1 MKELPDKLTF
11 TAEEVAEILG
21 IGRNMVYQ
29 LIRSGEIR
37 SIDLGFRKLVG
48 RHMLTEFLGMPDGEQ
63 AGSTT
68 KPRAGTSKDD
78 DEPSE
83 WTYVITVKRLRL
95 GERAR
100 IETERWP

>member
-1 MKELPDKLTF
+1 MKELPDKLTL
-11 TAEEVAEILG
+11 TAEEVAEVLG
-21 IGRNMVYQ
+21 VGRNTAYQ
-29 LIRSGEIR
+29 LIRSGELR

-63 AGSTT
+63 AVSTV
-68 KPRAGTSKDD
+68 KSRAGTSKDD

-83 WTYVITVKRLRL
+83 WTYVITVKRLRR

-100 IETERWP
+100 IETDRRP

>member
-11 TAEEVAEILG
+11 TAEEVAGVLG
-21 IGRNMVYQ
+21 IGRNKVYQ
-29 LIRSGEIR
+29 MIRSGEIR

-48 RHMLTEFLGMPDGEQ
+48 RHMLTEFLGIPPGEQ
-63 AGSTT
+63 AVATA

-83 WTYVITVKRLRL
+83 WTYVITVKRLRR

-100 IETERWP
+100 IETDRWP